1 MNEPDKDEGMGAL
14 GAVCLFAFFAWLLA
28 VNADAV
34 REIFDQSALYMKM
47 GGSYVLGLVAV
58 AVLFA
63 VIGFAVSAGW
73 RLGKRLEKEEG

>member
-1 MNEPDKDEGMGAL
+1 MNESDKDAGMGAL
-14 GAVCLFAFFAWLLA
+14 GAISLFAFFTWLLSA
-28 VNADAV
+28 KADAV
-34 REIFDQSALYMKM
+34 REIFDQSTIYMKM
-47 GGSYVLGLVAV
+47 GGSYILGLVAV

>member
-1 MNEPDKDEGMGAL
+1 MTLDKEFLVFVVILLPLIGLGFLQDTGLLNEASTYVK
-14 GAVCLFAFFAWLLA
+14 V
-28 VNADAV
+28 
-34 REIFDQSALYMKM
+34 

-73 RLGKRLEKEEG
+73 RLGKRLGKEEG